1 MNFFMANTQYE
12 EEREG
17 KERKKRKANLDQIRL
32 NHHTRATHR
41 ERRC

>member
-17 KERKKRKANLDQIRL
+17 KEKKKEKQIWVKL
-32 NHHTRATHR
+32 G
-41 ERRC
+41 

>member
-17 KERKKRKANLDQIRL
+17 KERKEKQIWVKL
-32 NHHTRATHR
+32 G
-41 ERRC
+41 

>member
-17 KERKKRKANLDQIRL
+17 KEKKKIKAILGP
-32 NHHTRATHR
+32 NHDEPPYTCHP
-41 ERRC
+41 